1 MDNML
6 KTKKRGNLIV
16 ISGPSGAGKDS
27 VTAKVLESMDN
38 IKLSIS
44 YTSRKPRGNEEN
56 GKDYFFVSKEE
67 FQNLITKGE
76 FLEYAE
82 YSFNYYGTS
91 KNQVNNMLEQGIDV
105 ILVIEVQGAL
115 QIKNMIEDA
124 IFIFIVPPT
133 MKELKRRLVNRKTDS
148 QEQIFNRFK
157 TAYKEINEYTKY
169 NYVVTND
176 NLEDAVNKVKAIINA
191 EKCRVDRIIDVDLG
205 NIEEEIHEELI
216 DFN

>member
-1 MDNML
+1 MGNML

-16 ISGPSGAGKDS
+16 ISGPSGAGKGS

-44 YTSRKPRGNEEN
+44 YTSRKIRGQEQN
-56 GKDYFFVSKEE
+56 GKEYFFISKEE
-67 FQNLITKGE
+67 FENLISQGE

-91 KNQVNNMLEQGIDV
+91 KSQVNKMLDQGIDV
-105 ILVIEVQGAL
+105 ILEIEVQGAL

-133 MKELKRRLVNRKTDS
+133 MKELKRRLVNRQTDS
-148 QEQIFNRFK
+148 KEQIFNRFK